1 MQTFRRLNDAE
12 RYYGLTLRGWLG
24 LAIGVAVL
32 YLAVRFSPLAAK
44 PTISVTLV
52 LLTLVGGLLLGLSG
66 QAIGPGRLLLAV
78 IHHLATRTQMTAPV
92 KPDRFGL
99 VLADR
104 LPVAPAL
111 PSEED
116 VFGEVSP

>member
-1 MQTFRRLNDAE
+1 M
-12 RYYGLTLRGWLG
+12 TLRGWLG

-78 IHHLATRTQMTAPV
+78 IHHLATREQLTAPA

-104 LPVAPAL
+104 LPVAPARG
-111 PSEED
+111 SEED
-116 VFGEVSP
+116 VFGEVSG